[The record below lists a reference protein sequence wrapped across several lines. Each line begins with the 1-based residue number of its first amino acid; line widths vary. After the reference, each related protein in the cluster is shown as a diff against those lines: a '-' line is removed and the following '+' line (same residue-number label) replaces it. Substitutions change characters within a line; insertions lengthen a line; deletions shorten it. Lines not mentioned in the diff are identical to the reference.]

1 MKILDHTP
9 FQDPSGQI
17 SLVNRIQG
25 TLKYGLSWYPTLE
38 AQKNVIAI
46 LNKALER
53 GYTLVRNKELG
64 VSGIFVPLV
73 LIGSAGIYLIDVT
86 PLKGFYQARGN
97 EWGTLANGRFQPAS
111 INILARAE
119 RLARVLEV
127 FYQRQ
132 GIKLPVTVEPVLMAA
147 DPGLHIESVRPAVR
161 VVQSDAIERFAA
173 NLLSSRP
180 VMDARTA
187 NELVDRLITPRSAKQ
202 QDAPP
207 PPDENDPYA
216 EQDETPF
223 QIQMEPSRLQTFL
236 NAPKSDALID
246 TRPAAP
252 GEVGFAF
259 EEEEPGRPEQPTV
272 RVINPPG
279 TEEEALRPQRNKSRR
294 YFGMTVPQIALLSTM
309 ALIECCVL
317 IGGAWYIISQSQP

>member
-9 FQDPSGQI
+9 FQDASGQI

-25 TLKYGLSWYPTLE
+25 TLKYGLSWYPALE
-38 AQKNVIAI
+38 AQKSVVAI
-46 LNKALER
+46 LNKVLER
-53 GYTLVRNKELG
+53 GYVLIRNKELG
-64 VSGIFVPLV
+64 ASGIVVPLV
-73 LIGSAGIYLIDVT
+73 LIGSAGMYLIDVT

-97 EWGTLANGRFQPAS
+97 EWGTLANGRFQPAG

-132 GIKLPVTVEPVLMAA
+132 GINLPGPVEPVLMAA
-147 DPGLHIESVRPAVR
+147 DPGLHIESVRPVVR

-173 NLLSSRP
+173 NLLTSRP

-187 NELVDRLITPRSAKQ
+187 NELADRLITPRSSKQ

-207 PPDENDPYA
+207 PPAEDDPYGA
-216 EQDETPF
+216 QDETPF
-223 QIQMEPSRLQTFL
+223 EIPVESSRLQSFL

-246 TRPAAP
+246 TGAVPNN
-252 GEVGFAF
+252 EIGFAF
-259 EEEEPGRPEQPTV
+259 EDDAPGRPEQPTV

-279 TEEEALRPQRNKSRR
+279 AEEEADRPQRSKPRR
-294 YFGMTVPQIALLSTM
+294 YFGMSVAQIAFLVAM

-317 IGGAWYIISQSQP
+317 IGGVWYITSLSQP